1 MQRVQHGPCVLRQS
15 HEVAALDRLHDDDGL
30 IMRHAHLIAP
40 AALYRGVVIILII
53 ELYLHG
59 LDIRVI
65 RQYLLKHLGPV
76 VE

>member
-1 MQRVQHGPCVLRQS
+1 
-15 HEVAALDRLHDDDGL
+15 
-30 IMRHAHLIAP
+30 MRHAHLIAP
-40 AALYRGVVIILII
+40 AALYLGVVIVLII